1 MNSTFGESRL
11 QRITSQFL
19 PNAQWQGVE
28 SIPTGHIN
36 HTFCVTVS
44 LNGEIRRYLLQNLNI
59 NVFTRPHVVTRNI
72 VRCSEFLHRECPDYP
87 YEILTP
93 VALQPSGDYLL
104 ERGSEAWRMFEF
116 IEKAKSL
123 NEVTSSHEASMIGE
137 AFGVFLRYINRD
149 DPDRYEVTIPDFH
162 NFTKR
167 YVSFKEY
174 LENREAVQEEKAR
187 YLIAEIERFA
197 PEYLKLEKIDFP
209 VRIIHHDTKANNVM
223 LHADTGLPKCIID
236 LDTLMPGHIFS
247 DFGDLIR
254 TVLNPYG
261 EDNFPENANL
271 VGDDLILSLFDG
283 FLSPLSQLLTN
294 AEKEYLIKG
303 GKKITLLQVL
313 RFLED
318 HLKGDKYYQIKYAGH
333 NLQRA
338 LSQMYLFQSM
348 ENNLLFNTPLK

>member
-1 MNSTFGESRL
+1 MNSSRGESSL

-19 PNAQWQGVE
+19 PAAQWQGVE

-36 HTFCVTVS
+36 NTYCVTVAV
-44 LNGEIRRYLLQNLNI
+44 NGKIQRYLLQNLNI
-59 NVFTRPHVVTRNI
+59 NVFTRPQVVTRNI
-72 VRCSEFLHRECPDYP
+72 VRCSEFLHRECPNYP

-93 VALQPSGDYLL
+93 VAHQDSGDYLL
-104 ERGSEAWRMFEF
+104 ETESEAWRMFEF
-116 IEKAKSL
+116 IDQAKSL
-123 NEVTSSHEASMIGE
+123 NEVSSSHEAAMIGE
-137 AFGVFLRYINRD
+137 AFGVFLAHINRD
-149 DPDRYEVTIPDFH
+149 DPTRYEVTIPDFH
-162 NFTKR
+162 NFTRR
-167 YVSFKEY
+167 YLAFRKF
-174 LENREAVQEEKAR
+174 LENLAGVQEEEAK
-187 YLIAEIERFA
+187 YLIAEIDRYA
-197 PEYLKLEKIDFP
+197 LEYLELEKLDFP
-209 VRIIHHDTKANNVM
+209 LRIIHHDTKANNVM
-223 LHADTGLPKCIID
+223 LHADTGRPKCIID
-236 LDTLMPGHIFS
+236 LDTLMPGYIFS
-247 DFGDLIR
+247 DFGDLMR
-254 TVLNPYG
+254 TVFNPFG

-318 HLKGDKYYQIKYAGH
+318 HLKGDKYYQVNYSGH

-348 ENNLLFNTPLK
+348 ENNQLFNTPLK